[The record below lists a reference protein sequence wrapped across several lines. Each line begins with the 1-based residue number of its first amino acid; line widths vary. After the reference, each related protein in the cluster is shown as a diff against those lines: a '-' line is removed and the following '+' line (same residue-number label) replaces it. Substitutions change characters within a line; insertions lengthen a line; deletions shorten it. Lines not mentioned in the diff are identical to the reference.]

1 MSIMA
6 DVVVVTG
13 ASAGFGKD
21 IARKLAA
28 AGYRVFG
35 TVRDPSGRNAAAAR
49 ELEAAG
55 VTAVDIDVTD
65 QQSVDRGAAR
75 ILADAGHVDVL
86 INNAGT
92 AFFGAAET
100 FTPAAFERQF
110 ATNVIGPHRLN
121 RAFLPGMRERG
132 KGLLVFVSS
141 GVGRFVMPFA
151 GVYSASKH
159 ALEAMAEALSY
170 ELRPFGVDSAIVEP
184 GPYAT
189 NIFGA
194 IITGDDTARAAA
206 YGELGKMGEKIAAD
220 LAGIARDPGEVGD
233 AIVALVQMPAGQR
246 PLRTVVPTGGPVES
260 INSATQPIQRTIL
273 EKRGFG
279 EFLPEQVAAN

>member
-1 MSIMA
+1 MA

-21 IARKLAA
+21 ISRKLAA

-65 QQSVDRGAAR
+65 GPSVDRGAAR

-100 FTPAAFERQF
+100 FTPAAVERQF
-110 ATNVIGPHRLN
+110 ATNVVGPHRMN
-121 RAFLPGMRERG
+121 RAFLPGMRERRR
-132 KGLLVFVSS
+132 GLIIFVSS

-151 GVYSASKH
+151 GVYSGSKH
-159 ALEAMAEALSY
+159 ALEAMAEAMSY
-170 ELRPFGVDSAIVEP
+170 ELRPFGIDAAIVEP

-189 NIFGA
+189 SIFGA
-194 IITGDDTARAAA
+194 VVTGDDTARAAE

-220 LAGIARDPGEVGD
+220 LAEIARDPGEVGD
-233 AIVALVQMPAGQR
+233 AIVALVKMPAGQR
-246 PLRTVVPTGGPVES
+246 PLRTVVPAGGPVES
-260 INSATQPIQRTIL
+260 INAATEPIQRAIL
-273 EKRGFG
+273 ERRGFG
-279 EFLPEQVAAN
+279 EFLRPEQVAAH

>member
-1 MSIMA
+1 MA

-21 IARKLAA
+21 VAQKLAA

-35 TVRDPSGRNAAAAR
+35 TVRDAAGRNAAVAK
-49 ELEAAG
+49 ELAAAG
-55 VTAVDIDVTD
+55 VTPVDIDVTD
-65 QQSVDRGAAR
+65 QRSVDAGAAR
-75 ILADAGHVDVL
+75 ILADARRVDVL

-92 AFFGAAET
+92 AFFGATET

-110 ATNVIGPHRLN
+110 ATNVVGPHRMN

-132 KGLLVFVSS
+132 RGLLIFVSS
-141 GVGRFVMPFA
+141 GVGRFAMPFA

-170 ELRPFGVDSAIVEP
+170 ELRPFGIESAIVEP

-189 NIFGA
+189 SIFGA
-194 IITGDDTARAAA
+194 VITGDDTAREAE
-206 YGELGKMGEKIAAD
+206 YGALGKMGEKLAAD
-220 LAGIARDPGEVGD
+220 LASMARDPGEVGD
-233 AIVALVQMPAGQR
+233 AIVALVQMPAGER
-246 PLRTVVPTGGPVES
+246 PLRTVVPAGGPVEL
-260 INSATQPIQRTIL
+260 INAATQPIQRTIL
-273 EKRGFG
+273 ERRGFG
-279 EFLPEQVAAN
+279 EFLRPEQVAAN

>member
-1 MSIMA
+1 MA

-21 IARKLAA
+21 VSKKLAA

-35 TVRDPSGRNAAAAR
+35 TVRDPAGRNAAAAR

-65 QQSVDRGAAR
+65 QRSVDAGASR
-75 ILADAGHVDVL
+75 ILADAKHVDVL
-86 INNAGT
+86 INNAGA
-92 AFFGAAET
+92 AFFGAEET

-110 ATNVIGPHRLN
+110 AINVVGPHRMN

-132 KGLLVFVSS
+132 KGLLIFISS

-159 ALEAMAEALSY
+159 AVEAMAEALSY
-170 ELRPFGVDSAIVEP
+170 ELRPLGIDSAIVEP

-189 NIFGA
+189 SIFGSV
-194 IITGDDTARAAA
+194 ITGDDTARASS
-206 YGELGKMGEKIAAD
+206 YGKYGKMGEKVAAD
-220 LAGIARDPGEVGD
+220 LANIARDPGEVGD

-246 PLRTVVPTGGPVES
+246 PLRTVVPAGGPVES
-260 INSATQPIQRTIL
+260 INAATDPIQRTIL
-273 EKRGFG
+273 ERRGFG
-279 EFLPEQVAAN
+279 EFLGPEQVAAR